1 MVRFLVSLLFNF
13 DSFNWCIVS
22 NVLTKLQALQKLS
35 ETDRSQVLQ
44 PLQDAGWSLVENR
57 DAIYK
62 EFQFKDFNQ
71 VFYYTYYLSNVS
83 N

>member
-1 MVRFLVSLLFNF
+1 M
-13 DSFNWCIVS
+13 S